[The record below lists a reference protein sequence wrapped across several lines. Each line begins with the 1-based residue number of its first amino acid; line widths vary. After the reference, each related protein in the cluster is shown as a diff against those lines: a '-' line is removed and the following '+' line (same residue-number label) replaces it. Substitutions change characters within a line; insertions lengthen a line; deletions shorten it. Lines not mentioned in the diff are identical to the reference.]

1 MIIMRLIDADA
12 LLKQLDAV
20 LQDLEET
27 VQPSTAQNYDDV
39 GRIFDRLIRS
49 APTARSTLNDKEM
62 ASDVIVSV
70 RQSISQQA
78 ALMQLAEEAA
88 ELAQAA
94 CKYARIKDGTNPTP
108 VTEEKAW
115 LAMLEE
121 FDDVINAAK
130 VVGLKDSRIRQFDKM
145 IRWRERIQERSTKA

>member
-1 MIIMRLIDADA
+1 MIIMRLIDADV

-20 LQDLEET
+20 LQDMEET
-27 VQPSTAQNYDDV
+27 VQPGTMQNYDDA
-39 GRIFDRLIRS
+39 GRIFERLIRP

-62 ASDVIVSV
+62 SSDVIVSV
-70 RQSISQQA
+70 RQSISPQA
-78 ALMQLAEEAA
+78 ALMQLVEEAT

-145 IRWRERIQERSTKA
+145 IRWRERLQERSTKA